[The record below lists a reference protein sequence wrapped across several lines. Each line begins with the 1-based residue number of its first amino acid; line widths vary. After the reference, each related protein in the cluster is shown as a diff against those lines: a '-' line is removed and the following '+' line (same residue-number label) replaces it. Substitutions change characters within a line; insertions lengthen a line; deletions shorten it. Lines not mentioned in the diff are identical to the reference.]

1 MIQFP
6 TLLQA
11 VEYIRGCPLC
21 QERLAFKEDVDVYHH
36 RYPVTHTWEIET
48 TLIFTDSNPSYSDK
62 IKICLQTDKV
72 ERETETYKETV
83 SSNITSS
90 IPGGYYSYT
99 YPPSMGYKY
108 LSLGMECP
116 HCRNYNFMIQIVVDL
131 EPRKIARILLNS
143 ELLIFRD
150 KDNAYE
156 VRNIYTTSQTEYTCY
171 PEARPRSG
179 KVLTSMSSKQQT
191 LPLIPLDRDKPH
203 HFLQRVRKLL
213 LWV

>member
-21 QERLAFKEDVDVYHH
+21 QERLVFKKDVDVYHH
-36 RYPVTHTWEIET
+36 RYPVTHSWEIET
-48 TLIFTDSNPSYSDK
+48 TLIFTDSNLSYSDK

-83 SSNITSS
+83 SSSITSS
-90 IPGGYYSYT
+90 IPGGYYSST
-99 YPPSMGYKY
+99 YPPSMGFKY

-131 EPRKIARILLNS
+131 EPRQIARILLNS
-143 ELLIFRD
+143 ESLTFKE
-150 KDNAYE
+150 KDATYE
-156 VRNIYTTSQTEYTCY
+156 IRNVYTTSQTEYKRYSRTTN
-171 PEARPRSG
+171 ADFA
-179 KVLTSMSSKQQT
+179 TSAIFGQQT
-191 LPLIPLDRDKPH
+191 LPLISLDRNNPH

-213 LWV
+213 LWT